1 MFSHK
6 CYSWFSHDVTKI
18 HTKELLILLSFKR
31 YYWTAP
37 KHLCLNKVL
46 VRKVSSF
53 CDRGRPSKG
62 HKHGVSIQSFIN
74 LDKTFFRISH
84 IWNIARTW
92 FLARP
97 FAIYLILFPRFWTF
111 CIEWLYIF
119 HCYFS
124 FTFFLTVCRLYRCRS
139 AFIVASDWF
148 VLPI

>member
-53 CDRGRPSKG
+53 CDRGRPSKE

-97 FAIYLILFPRFWTF
+97 FAIYLLLFPRFWTF
-111 CIEWLYIF
+111 CIEWFAILFLIAWQWKPRIASGKIINSWRNSKLYY
-119 HCYFS
+119 YF
-124 FTFFLTVCRLYRCRS
+124 T
-139 AFIVASDWF
+139 
-148 VLPI
+148 